1 MRIGIIGAGR
11 FGRLLQQHLSTDNTV
26 QMDNPKDCELV
37 IFAVPNQL
45 LEQAIQQWKS
55 QIPENAIVI
64 DVGSVKTIPCQ
75 LLQKYFS
82 KNVLGTHPL
91 YGPDSA
97 SESWQGHKI
106 VFCRLQIDDHAY
118 DQVKQLFVSRGVTIH
133 ECTPAEHDQMMAKTQ
148 ALIHFIGRA
157 LTGLEPQQIA
167 TPDYDNM
174 LQMMQKVTN
183 DTWELFYDMQT
194 LNPYAEP
201 VRKNFIGKINQLDK
215 DIERHGDIV
224 GTEQCSVPTIRAQID
239 AIDEAIVRLV
249 GERFVLAQ
257 QIGQVKQDSGQP
269 VQDSKRETELFLRM
283 HKLSQDY
290 NVPLEVVTHL
300 YDYLMGE
307 ARKMQGVEN
316 PLYK

>member
-11 FGRLLQQHLSTDNTV
+11 FGTLLQKHLSTDNIV
-26 QMDNPKDCELV
+26 QLDNPAGCDLV
-37 IFAVPNQL
+37 IFAVPNRL
-45 LEQAIQQWKS
+45 LEQAIVQWKPT
-55 QIPENAIVI
+55 IPESAIVM
-64 DVGSVKTIPCQ
+64 DVGSVKTKPCAI
-75 LLQKYFS
+75 LQKHFS
-82 KNVLGTHPL
+82 NKVLGTHPL
-91 YGPDSA
+91 FGPDSA
-97 SESWQGHKI
+97 GDSWQDCKM
-106 VFCRLQIDDHAY
+106 VFCKLSCSDTVYKTVQ
-118 DQVKQLFVSRGVTIH
+118 KLFTDRGVLII

-201 VRKNFIGKINQLDK
+201 IRKNFIKKIEQLDK
-215 DIERHGDIV
+215 DIDRNGEPLV
-224 GTEQCSVPTIRAQID
+224 TYRAQID

-249 GERFVLAQ
+249 GERFSLAK
-257 QIGQVKQDSGQP
+257 QIGQVKQESGQS

-283 HKLSQDY
+283 NKLAQQY
-290 NVPLEVVTHL
+290 NVPLEVVSHL
-300 YDYLMGE
+300 YDYLMDE
-307 ARKMQGVEN
+307 ARKAQHL
-316 PLYK
+316 PPT